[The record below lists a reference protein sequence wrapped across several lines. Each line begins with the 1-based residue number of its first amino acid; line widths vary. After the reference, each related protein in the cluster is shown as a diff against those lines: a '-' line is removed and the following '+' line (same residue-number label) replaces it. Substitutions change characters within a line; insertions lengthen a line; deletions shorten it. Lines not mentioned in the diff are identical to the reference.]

1 MRHQTSTTTL
11 VTYGVLALAGAAPL
25 ALPEHLAIPSA
36 SGANG
41 GSTPP
46 ATLTLTGTV
55 RDFKEWNVAGG
66 HIDFD
71 KNGRTATLI
80 PCSAS
85 IYCSNIRTTLGSDN
99 KPVFVGGG
107 YGVTTQWKDKN
118 GRPICQ
124 TLFDPAK
131 GDVAGVKTCA
141 TTGGIKDA
149 DSFSQWF
156 NDVPGVNMSSALEV
170 TLVRQADGSY
180 VFDDKTDP
188 LYMSK
193 GGFFPIDHALLGNP
207 PVRSGVDHNFHF
219 TFELHTTFNFDA
231 GSNQV
236 FTFTGDDDVWVFING
251 KLVIDLGGIH
261 GAQSQTVSLNR
272 LGLVDGQSY
281 PLDFFFAERN
291 RVASNFRI
299 ATNLDLKSTAKPEIT
314 ASFD

>member
-1 MRHQTSTTTL
+1 MRQQTSTTTL
-11 VTYGVLALAGAAPL
+11 LTYGVLALAGAAPL

-41 GSTPP
+41 GGTPP

-55 RDFKEWNVAGG
+55 RDFKEWNVPGG

-71 KNGRTATLI
+71 KNGRSNLI
-80 PCSAS
+80 PCSAP
-85 IYCSNIRTTLGSDN
+85 IYSGNIRSTISSDN
-99 KPVFVGGG
+99 KPLFVGGG
-107 YGVTTQWKDKN
+107 YGVSTQWKDKN
-118 GRPICQ
+118 GRAICY
-124 TLFDPAK
+124 TLFDPTK
-131 GDVAGVKTCA
+131 GDVAGAKACD

-149 DSFSQWF
+149 ASFNQWF
-156 NDVPGVNMSSALEV
+156 TDVPGVNMSSALTL
-170 TLVRQADGSY
+170 TLVRQSDGTY
-180 VFDDKTDP
+180 VFDDKSDP
-188 LYMSK
+188 LYKNK

-261 GAQSQTVSLNR
+261 GAQSQVVELNR

-299 ATNLDLKSTAKPEIT
+299 ATNLDLKSTAKPDIT
-314 ASFD
+314 ACFD